1 MRKSNTVYSSTVVA
15 PLYIGPPPV
24 SRSKSGHIEPRGSPY
39 AHTFSWYSICIVG
52 TPYATAAQTH
62 TMSTILLLIIIIIL
76 LLPPRRVVRL
86 ADTRGREAAG
96 LLRLADHAHR
106 HLVRSGG
113 VRARVPGDAVFGLH
127 RLAAARSLPGLGR
140 REVGPPWQAPEQK
153 KAVFVYVISVVVA
166 KSMSERRASH
176 QCVSK

>member
-1 MRKSNTVYSSTVVA
+1 M
-15 PLYIGPPPV
+15 
-24 SRSKSGHIEPRGSPY
+24 H
-39 AHTFSWYSICIVG
+39 SWYAICHSAPD
-52 TPYATAAQTH
+52 THHDQTH
-62 TMSTILLLIIIIIL
+62 
-76 LLPPRRVVRL
+76 
-86 ADTRGREAAG
+86 TRGREAAG

-153 KAVFVYVISVVVA
+153 AVFVYVVSVVVA